1 MFFNEGIWRKEKMLK
16 SVKEYIFYF
25 IQNKAE
31 EKRMKKILTAME
43 VVDRSFFV
51 VNKSEAYRD
60 SALYLESGQTISQP
74 STVARTLLLAQL
86 EAGMDVLELGAGSGW
101 NACLIA
107 FLVYPGK
114 IVSYEVIKSLRDR
127 AENNWQ
133 ALKKHLRSVQP
144 DKAKK
149 LEKVEFK
156 LGNIFDLIK
165 EGKNFGSYD
174 RIIITAGLRRGREEK
189 IKELARRGL
198 HPGGILVC
206 PYQSGPF
213 MVLVKSNDG
222 EDLNISYTDEHYIFV
237 PLIIDK

>member
-1 MFFNEGIWRKEKMLK
+1 MFFNERIWTKEEMLT
-16 SVKEYIFYF
+16 SVKEYISSFVK
-25 IQNKAE
+25 NEADKS
-31 EKRMKKILTAME
+31 KVKKILAAMK

-51 VNKSEAYRD
+51 ANKSEAYRD

-86 EAGMDVLELGAGSGW
+86 AAGMDVLELGAGSGW

-114 IVSYEVIKSLRDR
+114 VVSYEVIKSLRDR
-127 AENNWQ
+127 AENNRQ
-133 ALKKHLRSVQP
+133 ALKEYLQSVQP

-149 LEKVEFK
+149 LKRVEFK
-156 LGNIFDLIK
+156 LGNVFSLIK
-165 EGKNFGSYD
+165 EGKDLGSYD
-174 RIIITAGLRRGREEK
+174 RIIITAGLQRGQEEK

-198 HPGGILVC
+198 RPGGILVC

-213 MVLVKSNDG
+213 MVLIKSSDG
-222 EDLNISYTDEHYIFV
+222 DDFNISYTDEHYVFV
-237 PLIIDK
+237 PLVIE